1 MRLVYSSLFDSVL
14 VRCGFD
20 YLFQFVH
27 LCEALRM
34 NDFRV
39 ERTQHFNPLKTNRN
53 IATKNRSISCTH
65 TMTCICQLYSSFEG
79 FFVALLFMHMQEK
92 TTIFFSVQIQT
103 WKFSIFFFW
112 FCYSFI
118 KFGFLLWKLW

>member
-39 ERTQHFNPLKTNRN
+39 ERTQHLKPQKRTETQQQKTDPYHAHTNDVHLP
-53 IATKNRSISCTH
+53 I
-65 TMTCICQLYSSFEG
+65 
-79 FFVALLFMHMQEK
+79 
-92 TTIFFSVQIQT
+92 IF
-103 WKFSIFFFW
+103 
-112 FCYSFI
+112 
-118 KFGFLLWKLW
+118 